1 MECKGRATP
10 TLSRSEDPSPLP
22 LVFPARAISHTS
34 CPLLDLEEHLHILE
48 EDSRARREKNNLSAR
63 RGSPYPLQTNTLAL
77 GGDEAASAK
86 TLYLTGQ

>member
-1 MECKGRATP
+1 MLLTVRIHH
-10 TLSRSEDPSPLP
+10 LLP
-22 LVFPARAISHTS
+22 LVFPAHTISHTS

-48 EDSRARREKNNLSAR
+48 EDSGARREIKNNLSAR
-63 RGSPYPLQTNTLAL
+63 RGSPYPLQTNTFAL